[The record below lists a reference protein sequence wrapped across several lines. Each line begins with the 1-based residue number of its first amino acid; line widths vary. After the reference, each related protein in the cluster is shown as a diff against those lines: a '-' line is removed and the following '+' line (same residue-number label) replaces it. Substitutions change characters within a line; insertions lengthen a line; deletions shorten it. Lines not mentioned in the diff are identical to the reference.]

1 MVSTVHNTGEQIR
14 KGTRLSGAKTSD
26 ASHTSHG
33 ANRRGDRKRGGAISS
48 RFLVPPRR
56 GSPQHARKSHDVRLV
71 FWAPPIPGSEA
82 AFIQGLKVAVFVEGD
97 NISIEQRWV
106 SRCHARIVTHL
117 NVETGVSWCWTQS
130 IQATTSDSNY
140 QSFKLTKSTASSL
153 GRTASFS
160 PSWPRRAWSPQRFY

>member
-1 MVSTVHNTGEQIR
+1 MQKPQTLRTLRTVLIDEVIENE
-14 KGTRLSGAKTSD
+14 A
-26 ASHTSHG
+26 
-33 ANRRGDRKRGGAISS
+33 AISS

-117 NVETGVSWCWTQS
+117 NVEERDGP
-130 IQATTSDSNY
+130 
-140 QSFKLTKSTASSL
+140 LM
-153 GRTASFS
+153 
-160 PSWPRRAWSPQRFY
+160 